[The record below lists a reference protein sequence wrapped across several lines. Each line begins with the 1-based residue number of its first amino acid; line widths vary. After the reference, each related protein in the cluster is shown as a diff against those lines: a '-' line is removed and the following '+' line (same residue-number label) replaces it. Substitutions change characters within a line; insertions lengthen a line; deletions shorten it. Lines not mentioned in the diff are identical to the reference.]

1 MIKIKLIVTSL
12 VLALGLSSIAY
23 AKNDKEKKLPP
34 GLQKKVGSGKS
45 LPPGWQ
51 KKVAVGRVLDQD
63 VYEQGKILLSHSDKG
78 FVTISVEGQ
87 LIRVIENTREIV
99 EILDGF

>member
-1 MIKIKLIVTSL
+1 MNKITGIITIVVFSL
-12 VLALGLSSIAY
+12 CLGGLAY

-34 GLQKKVGSGKS
+34 GLQKKVQSGKS

-51 KKVAVGRVLDQD
+51 KKLAVGDILDEK
-63 VYEQGKILLSHSDKG
+63 VYKQGKVVMSDSDKG
-78 FVTISVEGQ
+78 LVTISVEGK

-99 EILDGF
+99 EILKRL